1 MISKSAWAV
10 TRALI
15 ARSLRRRTP
24 RRNVMNRVHTGLL
37 GIPLLL
43 TLAPTAPATT
53 WYVNGIDGNNGND
66 CKSPTTA
73 CKTIG
78 HTISQATSGDSIVV
92 AAGTY
97 TENIT
102 ISMSLNVIGSSASTT
117 IIDGGGTGIVVWI
130 SSGTVRLSNVTVR
143 NGHSGIHNFG
153 TLTISNCTVSKN
165 SGGGGI
171 LNGNASMLIIN
182 NSTVSGNTQ
191 RGDNNGGHGGGIENY
206 GTGILTINQSTITG
220 NVVSGVFGVGFGGG
234 IENYGTATVSNSTL
248 SGNRATARGGGI
260 RNQGNLTINNTTI
273 SGNIANIC
281 STTVCLGTGGG
292 IRNDGTLM
300 INNSTISGNTAAQGG
315 GGIYGSAKIQNT
327 IVADN
332 STGGNCSG
340 TLTSEGYNL
349 SSDGTCNFNR
359 PGDLNNHDPVLGP
372 LQNNGGL
379 TQTMALLPGS
389 PAIDGGNPSGC
400 TDGQGHLLKTDQ
412 RGMPRP
418 DKEDIVGCDIG
429 AYERQSD

>member
-1 MISKSAWAV
+1 MKSRPLIIMTAGGGKIMKNGLV
-10 TRALI
+10 FSRLSFLALI
-15 ARSLRRRTP
+15 L
-24 RRNVMNRVHTGLL
+24 
-37 GIPLLL
+37 I
-43 TLAPTAPATT
+43 LAPTTFASTIL
-53 WYVNGIDGNNGND
+53 YVNGASGSDSNH
-66 CKSPTTA
+66 CLSAQAA

-78 HTISQATSGDSIVV
+78 HAISLAASGDSIMV
-92 AAGTY
+92 AAATY
-97 TENIT
+97 TENLT
-102 ISMSLNVIGSSASTT
+102 ISISLNVIGSSASTT

-153 TLTISNCTVSKN
+153 TLTISNCIVTRN
-165 SGGGGI
+165 SGGGGL
-171 LNGNASMLIIN
+171 LNGNASTLIIN

-220 NVVSGVFGVGFGGG
+220 NVVSGAFGVGFGGG

-273 SGNIANIC
+273 SGNIANL
-281 STTVCLGTGGG
+281 SAGTGGG

-300 INNSTISGNTAAQGG
+300 INNSTISGNTANQGG

-327 IVADN
+327 IVAN
-332 STGGNCSG
+332 NPTGGNCSG

-349 SSDGTCNFNR
+349 SSDGTCTFNR

-372 LQNNGGL
+372 LQNNGGP
-379 TQTMALLPGS
+379 TQTIALLPGS